1 MPKTL
6 RKGDTGP
13 EVTRLQQL
21 LTERGYAVPASG
33 VFDAHTLRA
42 VRAFQAQNL
51 DQHGQPLVVD
61 GVVGPLTWWSLTHP
75 KPVIELPVPIDY
87 AAMPGPEFGGTE
99 RGRAALGAA
108 IEELKAGAGEIGGNN
123 RGPFVL
129 KYLNGLA
136 PEGSSWCTGFVSWC
150 YSQHPKGIP
159 FTYTLSARA
168 LLGEL
173 KRRGWAHPPGSDFQ
187 PQPGDIVIWW
197 REKLESWKG
206 HAGLVH
212 QLRDGML
219 YTIEGNRSP
228 KVQGFSY
235 VFSRME
241 KLLGFGRVPDEAA

>member
-1 MPKTL
+1 MHKTL
-6 RKGDTGP
+6 RRGDAGP
-13 EVTRLQQL
+13 EVVRLQQL
-21 LTERGYAVPASG
+21 LTERGYRAALTG
-33 VFDAHTLRA
+33 IFDAETLRA
-42 VRAFQAQNL
+42 VRAFQSQNL

-75 KPVIELPVPIDY
+75 KPLVLPPVPVDY
-87 AAMPGPEFGGTE
+87 SAMPPAETGGTV
-99 RGRAALGAA
+99 RGRAALAAA
-108 IEELKAGAGEIGGNN
+108 IAELQAGAGEIGGNN
-123 RGPFVL
+123 RGPFVR
-129 KYLNGLA
+129 KYLRDLA
-136 PEGSSWCTGFVSWC
+136 PEGSSWCAAFVSWC
-150 YSQHPKGIP
+150 YAQHPDGCP
-159 FTYTLSARA
+159 FTYTVSARA
-168 LLGEL
+168 LLSDL
-173 KRRGWAHPPGSDFQ
+173 KRRGWAYPPGSGFE

-241 KLLGFGRVPDEAA
+241 KLLGFGRVPDR

>member
-1 MPKTL
+1 MLKTL
-6 RKGDTGP
+6 RRGDSGA
-13 EVTRLQQL
+13 EVKRLQEL
-21 LTERGYAVPASG
+21 LKERGYPVEADG
-33 VFDAHTLRA
+33 RFGAHTLRA
-42 VRAFQAQNL
+42 VRAFQSQNL

-61 GVVGPLTWWSLTHP
+61 GQVGPLTWWSLTHP
-75 KPVIELPVPIDY
+75 KPSIEPPVAVDYRALPP
-87 AAMPGPEFGGTE
+87 AELGGSQ
-99 RGRAALGAA
+99 RGRAALAAA

-123 RGPFVL
+123 RGPFVV

-136 PEGSSWCTGFVSWC
+136 PEGSSWCAALVSWC
-150 YSQHPKGIP
+150 FSRHPAGLP
-159 FTYTLSARA
+159 FPYCVSARG
-168 LLGEL
+168 LLAEC
-173 KRRGWAHPPGSDFQ
+173 KKRGWAHAPDSGYL

-197 REKLESWKG
+197 REKLAGWKG

-241 KLLGFGRVPDEAA
+241 KLLGFGHVPDR